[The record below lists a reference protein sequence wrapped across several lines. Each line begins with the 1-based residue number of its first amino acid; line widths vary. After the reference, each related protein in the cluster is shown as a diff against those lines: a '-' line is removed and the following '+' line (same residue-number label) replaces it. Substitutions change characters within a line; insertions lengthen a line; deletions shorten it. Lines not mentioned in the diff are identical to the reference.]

1 MMVMTAKVNL
11 KKVLLALAAVA
22 ALVLALIA
30 VVGLI
35 LFKQHEYRVS
45 GDYYDSLRSMRA
57 AEGAFL

>member
-1 MMVMTAKVNL
+1 MKRRKRRGKGL
-11 KKVLLALAAVA
+11 KALLAL
-22 ALVLALIA
+22 LILALIA